1 MLSYSHTH
9 SSPSSSESPSL
20 RYTLHTSFG
29 AYRITPFISASFSPQ
44 YFYPPAQV
52 SHALRLGKRIEKHG
66 VDWDWGSRQKVDLP
80 LNLWRFISKR
90 GNEVG
95 LCGMVRDFFL
105 VQRGAM
111 VTKGYSILIHRQ
123 RDEYSHAQKASIQH
137 HMPSIDL
144 SSPVPIR
151 PDST

>member
-1 MLSYSHTH
+1 M
-9 SSPSSSESPSL
+9 E
-20 RYTLHTSFG
+20 R
-29 AYRITPFISASFSPQ
+29 
-44 YFYPPAQV
+44 
-52 SHALRLGKRIEKHG
+52 
-66 VDWDWGSRQKVDLP
+66 DWIWGSRQKVDLP

-95 LCGMVRDFFL
+95 LGGTVRDFIV

-123 RDEYSHAQKASIQH
+123 RDEYSQSQKASSQH
-137 HMPSIDL
+137 HMPSINL